1 LGLTREEVLHI
12 ARLARVG
19 LSEEDV
25 ARFQEQLSEILDHFD
40 VLRQV
45 DTESVPATS
54 HTLDLENVTSPDQ
67 VRDSFP
73 RKEILGNAP
82 SVSRQSWPRWD
93 EALTAEELV
102 EVVFQ
107 INGKI
112 KARESLPAGTTEAEL
127 RAKADTAN
135 RTTTATTRGTKIDR
149 VSTAIYPK

>member
-12 ARLARVG
+12 ALLARVG

-45 DTESVPATS
+45 DTESAPPTS

-73 RKEILGNAP
+73 RKEILSNAP
-82 SVSRQSWPRWD
+82 IPEEGFFRVRAVLD
-93 EALTAEELV
+93 E
-102 EVVFQ
+102 
-107 INGKI
+107 
-112 KARESLPAGTTEAEL
+112 
-127 RAKADTAN
+127 
-135 RTTTATTRGTKIDR
+135 
-149 VSTAIYPK
+149 